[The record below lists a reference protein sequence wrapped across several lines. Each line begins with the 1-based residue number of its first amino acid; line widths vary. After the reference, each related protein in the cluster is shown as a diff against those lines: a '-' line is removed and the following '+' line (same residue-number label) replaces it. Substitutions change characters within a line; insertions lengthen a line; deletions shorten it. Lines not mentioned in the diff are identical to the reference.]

1 MRPDTFSEGSV
12 TNRNDYEPRTLD
24 GQHVVIHLATE
35 SGTEQ
40 SMYEI
45 EKYTSVNI
53 AQHLV
58 DAWCYS
64 QTQNTVERV
73 ATDVLTKPKMLIAV
87 CGSEVPWR

>member
-53 AQHLV
+53 DNTSLMLGLLTNTKYGI
-58 DAWCYS
+58 DE
-64 QTQNTVERV
+64 TQ
-73 ATDVLTKPKMLIAV
+73 MLIAV

>member
-12 TNRNDYEPRTLD
+12 TNRNDYEPRPLD

-53 AQHLV
+53 DNTSLMLGLLTNTKYGRKGGHRRI
-58 DAWCYS
+58 DE
-64 QTQNTVERV
+64 TQ
-73 ATDVLTKPKMLIAV
+73 MLIAV
-87 CGSEVPWR
+87 YGSEVPWR

>member
-12 TNRNDYEPRTLD
+12 TNRNDYAPRTLD

-53 AQHLV
+53 DNTSLMLGLLTNTKYGRKGGHRRI
-58 DAWCYS
+58 DE
-64 QTQNTVERV
+64 TQ
-73 ATDVLTKPKMLIAV
+73 MLIAV

>member
-53 AQHLV
+53 DNTSLMLGL
-58 DAWCYS
+58 
-64 QTQNTVERV
+64 QNTVERV
-73 ATDVLTKPKMLIAV
+73 ATDVLTKPR
-87 CGSEVPWR
+87 C